1 MTTTGMM
8 TDVMTVMVV
17 QVIVMIVMVGA
28 EAGTGPHLEGKMC

>member
-1 MTTTGMM
+1 MITTGMM

-17 QVIVMIVMVGA
+17 QVIVMIVMAGT